1 VPPDSAARRD
11 PRNPMTT
18 VLLSLGSNLR
28 PHHHLQAALRVL
40 RERFGRIAVSPAYR
54 TPAVGFDG
62 PDFLN
67 NAVMLDTDLPLAELD
82 HWLHAVEDAH
92 GRDRSGPRFSDRTLD
107 IDVVYYGDLVVEG
120 PGHLRIPRPELKHA
134 FVLKPLADIAPDFVD
149 PVRGLSLRQM
159 WQAHPQHGDTFD
171 TIELAD

>member
-1 VPPDSAARRD
+1 
-11 PRNPMTT
+11 MTT

-28 PHHHLQAALRVL
+28 PHHYLRLALDVLQ
-40 RERFGRIAVSPAYR
+40 ERFGRIVASPAYR

-67 NAVMLDTDLPLAELD
+67 NAVMLETDLPLAELD
-82 HWLHAVEDAH
+82 DWLHAVEDAH

-149 PVRGLSLRQM
+149 PISGRTLRDL
-159 WQAHPQHGDTFD
+159 WRAHPAHDDPF
-171 TIELAD
+171 EVVPL

>member
-1 VPPDSAARRD
+1 
-11 PRNPMTT
+11 MTT

-28 PHHHLQAALRVL
+28 PHYHLHAAVGVL
-40 RERFGRIAVSPAYR
+40 RTRFGDIRVSPAYR

-67 NAVMLDTDLPLAELD
+67 NAVMLDTNLPLAELD
-82 HWLHAVEDAH
+82 DWLHAVEDAH

-134 FVLKPLADIAPDFVD
+134 FVLKPLADIAPDFTD
-149 PVRGLSLRQM
+149 PVSGLTLAQM
-159 WQAHPQHGDTFD
+159 WQAHPQHGEAFD
-171 TIELAD
+171 SVAL

>member
-1 VPPDSAARRD
+1 
-11 PRNPMTT
+11 MTT

-28 PHHHLQAALRVL
+28 PQQHLHAAMAAL
-40 RERFGRIAVSPAYR
+40 RERFGPIRVSPAYR
-54 TPAVGFDG
+54 TAAVGFDG

-67 NAVMLDTDLPLAELD
+67 NAVALETTLPLRELD
-82 HWLHAVEDAH
+82 DWLHALEDAH

-149 PVRGLSLRQM
+149 PVRRLPLSALWR
-159 WQAHPQHGDTFD
+159 AHPQYDETFE
-171 TIELAD
+171 TLELLP

>member
-1 VPPDSAARRD
+1 
-11 PRNPMTT
+11 MTT

-28 PHHHLQAALRVL
+28 PHHYLRLALDVLQ
-40 RERFGRIAVSPAYR
+40 ERFGRIVASPAYR

-67 NAVMLDTDLPLAELD
+67 NAVMLETDLPLAELD
-82 HWLHAVEDAH
+82 DWLHAVEDAH

-107 IDVVYYGDLVVEG
+107 IDVVYYGDLVVEA

-149 PVRGLSLRQM
+149 PISGRTLAELWR
-159 WQAHPQHGDTFD
+159 AHPQHGLETFD
-171 TIELAD
+171 ALPLA

>member
-1 VPPDSAARRD
+1 
-11 PRNPMTT
+11 MTT

-28 PHHHLQAALRVL
+28 PQHHLRLAVEVL
-40 RERFGRIAVSPAYR
+40 RARFGQVRVSPAYR

-67 NAVMLDTDLPLAELD
+67 NAVMLDTTMPLVELD
-82 HWLHAVEDAH
+82 RWLHQVEDAH

-107 IDVVYYGDLVVEG
+107 IDVVYYGDLVVDG

-149 PVRGLSLRQM
+149 PVQQRTLAHLWR
-159 WQAHPQHGDTFD
+159 AHPQHDDVFETVVLPA
-171 TIELAD
+171 TA

>member
-1 VPPDSAARRD
+1 
-11 PRNPMTT
+11 MTT

-28 PHHHLQAALRVL
+28 PHHYLRLALDVLQ
-40 RERFGRIAVSPAYR
+40 ERFGRIVASPAYR

-67 NAVMLDTDLPLAELD
+67 NAVMLETDLPLAELD

-92 GRDRSGPRFSDRTLD
+92 GRDRSGPRLSDRTLD
-107 IDVVYYGDLVVEG
+107 VDVVFHGDLVVREG
-120 PGHLRIPRPELKHA
+120 ERVRVPRPELRHA

-149 PVRGLSLRQM
+149 PLGGRTLAEM
-159 WQAHPQHGDTFD
+159 WRDHPQHDDAF
-171 TIELAD
+171 EVVPL